1 MRIGLPTTRFWKS
14 LRFSLRKNLKTKI
27 MSTIIYTV
35 EIPPIYYLLLGLET
49 TIFKHAEPQ
58 TAKKEA
64 FSYLT
69 KVLRAAVEKE
79 IIEIWDFENEVSAD
93 LKKITDLESSIYT
106 EENGILNFERIL
118 QCKIKYTFNN
128 YIIKNAVFNR
138 HRLGSPSQTIASYGF
153 FALTESQS
161 DKPSRTTVIKIKN
174 EERESSGNPF
184 VRKRNENIILNY
196 FEKLKTQE
204 AKQLYFDQKN
214 NYQKE
219 ILNTDS
225 FLELE
230 KIFLSFQNT
239 FIITKY
245 LFVPE
250 HFHKNATAVLDLLFQ
265 TYAPENEYEFH
276 TAVEIEGVKFY
287 VYKHDPVSCA
297 LTFSRTGKLY
307 IRDQNGVKEVDES
320 TTFSDL
326 TEMPAIDQELQNII
340 EII

>member
-1 MRIGLPTTRFWKS
+1 
-14 LRFSLRKNLKTKI
+14 
-27 MSTIIYTV
+27 MSTITYTV
-35 EIPPIYYLLLGLET
+35 EIPPVHYLLLGLET
-49 TIFKHAEPQ
+49 AIFKHQEPQ
-58 TAKKEA
+58 AAKNEA
-64 FSYLT
+64 LSYLS
-69 KVLRAAVEKE
+69 KVLRDAVEKE
-79 IIEIWDFENEVSAD
+79 IIEIWDFDNEVSAD
-93 LKKITDLESSIYT
+93 LKKITNLESSIYT

-153 FALTESQS
+153 FALTENQS

-196 FEKLKTQE
+196 FEKLKIQE

-219 ILNTDS
+219 ILNTNS
-225 FLELE
+225 FLALE

-250 HFHKNATAVLDLLFQ
+250 HFYKNATTVIDLLVQ
-265 TYAPENEYEFH
+265 TYSPENEYEFH

-287 VYKHDPVSCA
+287 VYKHDHVSYA
-297 LTFSRTGKLY
+297 LTFSKTGKLY
-307 IRDQNGVKEVDES
+307 IRNQNGVKEVDES

-326 TEMPAIDQELQNII
+326 TEIPIVDQELQNII

>member
-1 MRIGLPTTRFWKS
+1 MSSTT
-14 LRFSLRKNLKTKI
+14 
-27 MSTIIYTV
+27 YTV
-35 EIPPIYYLLLGLET
+35 EIPPIHYLLLGLET
-49 TIFKHAEPQ
+49 AIFKHQDPQ
-58 TAKKEA
+58 GAKLEA
-64 FSYLT
+64 LSYLT

-93 LKKITDLESSIYT
+93 LKKITDLESSIYR

-138 HRLGSPSQTIASYGF
+138 HRHGSPSQKIASYGF
-153 FALTESQS
+153 FALIENQS
-161 DKPSRTTVIKIKN
+161 DKPSRSTVIKIKN

-184 VRKRNENIILNY
+184 VRKRNENMNLNY
-196 FEKLKTQE
+196 FEKLKIQE
-204 AKQLYFDQKN
+204 AKQLYFDQNN

-219 ILNTDS
+219 ILNTNS
-225 FLELE
+225 FLALE
-230 KIFLSFQNT
+230 RIFLSFQNT

-250 HFHKNATAVLDLLFQ
+250 HFHKNATAVIDLLVQ
-265 TYAPENEYEFH
+265 TFSPENEYEFH

-297 LTFSRTGKLY
+297 LTFSKTGKLY
-307 IRDQNGVKEVDES
+307 IRDQNGVKEVDEN

-326 TEMPAIDQELQNII
+326 TDMPAIDQKLQNII

>member
-1 MRIGLPTTRFWKS
+1 
-14 LRFSLRKNLKTKI
+14 
-27 MSTIIYTV
+27 MSTITYTV
-35 EIPPIYYLLLGLET
+35 EIPPVHYLLLGLET
-49 TIFKHAEPQ
+49 TIFKHEEPQ
-58 TAKKEA
+58 ATKKEA
-64 FSYLT
+64 LSYLS
-69 KVLRAAVEKE
+69 KVLREAVEKE

-138 HRLGSPSQTIASYGF
+138 HRHGSPSQKIASYGF
-153 FALTESQS
+153 FALIESQS
-161 DKPSRTTVIKIKN
+161 DKHSRSTVIKIKN
-174 EERESSGNPF
+174 EEREISSNPF

-196 FEKLKTQE
+196 FEKLKIQE

-219 ILNTDS
+219 ILNTNS
-225 FLELE
+225 FLALE

-250 HFHKNATAVLDLLFQ
+250 HSLKNATAVIDLLVQ
-265 TYAPENEYEFH
+265 TYSPENEYEFH
-276 TAVEIEGVKFY
+276 TAVEIEAIIFY

-297 LTFSRTGKLY
+297 LTFSKTGKLY

-326 TEMPAIDQELQNII
+326 TEIPIMDQELQKII

>member
-1 MRIGLPTTRFWKS
+1 
-14 LRFSLRKNLKTKI
+14 
-27 MSTIIYTV
+27 MSTITYTV
-35 EIPPIYYLLLGLET
+35 EIPPIHYLLLGLET
-49 TIFKHAEPQ
+49 AIFKHQDPQ
-58 TAKKEA
+58 VAKLEA
-64 FSYLT
+64 LSYLT
-69 KVLRAAVEKE
+69 KLLRTALEKE
-79 IIEIWDFENEVSAD
+79 IIEIWDFENEISAD
-93 LKKITDLESSIYT
+93 LKKITNLESSIYI

-128 YIIKNAVFNR
+128 YILKNAVFNR
-138 HRLGSPSQTIASYGF
+138 HRQGSPSQKIASYGF

-161 DKPSRTTVIKIKN
+161 DRHSRSTVIKIKN
-174 EERESSGNPF
+174 EESESSGNPY
-184 VRKRNENIILNY
+184 VRKRNENINLN
-196 FEKLKTQE
+196 FIEKLKIQE

-219 ILNTDS
+219 ILNTDF

-276 TAVEIEGVKFY
+276 TAVRIEEVKFY
-287 VYKHDPVSCA
+287 VYKHDHVSCA
-297 LTFSRTGKLY
+297 LAFSKTGKLY
-307 IRDQNGVKEVDES
+307 FRDQNGVKEVDES

>member
-1 MRIGLPTTRFWKS
+1 
-14 LRFSLRKNLKTKI
+14 
-27 MSTIIYTV
+27 MSTITYTV
-35 EIPPIYYLLLGLET
+35 EIPPIHYLLLGLET
-49 TIFKHAEPQ
+49 AIFKHQDPQ
-58 TAKKEA
+58 VAKLEA
-64 FSYLT
+64 LSYLT
-69 KVLRAAVEKE
+69 KVLRRALEKE
-79 IIEIWDFENEVSAD
+79 IIEIWDFENEISAD
-93 LKKITDLESSIYT
+93 LKKITNLESSIYI

-128 YIIKNAVFNR
+128 YILKNAVFNR
-138 HRLGSPSQTIASYGF
+138 HRHGSPSQKIASYGF

-161 DKPSRTTVIKIKN
+161 DRHSSSTVIKIKN
-174 EERESSGNPF
+174 EESENSDNPY
-184 VRKRNENIILNY
+184 VRKRNENINLNF
-196 FEKLKTQE
+196 FEKLKIQE

-219 ILNTDS
+219 ILNTNS
-225 FLELE
+225 FLALE
-230 KIFLSFQNT
+230 EIFLSFQNT

-250 HFHKNATAVLDLLFQ
+250 HFHKNATAVIDLLVQ
-265 TYAPENEYEFH
+265 TYSPENEYEFH

-297 LTFSRTGKLY
+297 LTFSKTGKLY
-307 IRDQNGVKEVDES
+307 IRDQNGVKEVDEN

-326 TEMPAIDQELQNII
+326 TDMPAIDQKLQNII

>member
-1 MRIGLPTTRFWKS
+1 MSSTT
-14 LRFSLRKNLKTKI
+14 
-27 MSTIIYTV
+27 YTV
-35 EIPPIYYLLLGLET
+35 EIPPIHYLLLGLET
-49 TIFKHAEPQ
+49 AIFKHQDPQ
-58 TAKKEA
+58 VAKLEA
-64 FSYLT
+64 LSYLT

-93 LKKITDLESSIYT
+93 LKKITDLESSIYR

-138 HRLGSPSQTIASYGF
+138 HRHGSPSQKIASYGF
-153 FALTESQS
+153 FALIENQS
-161 DKPSRTTVIKIKN
+161 DKPSRSTVIKIKN

-184 VRKRNENIILNY
+184 VRKRNENMNLNY
-196 FEKLKTQE
+196 FEKLKIQE
-204 AKQLYFDQKN
+204 AKQLYFDQNN

-219 ILNTDS
+219 ILNTNS
-225 FLELE
+225 FLALE
-230 KIFLSFQNT
+230 RIFLSFQNT

-250 HFHKNATAVLDLLFQ
+250 HFHKNATAVIDLLVQ
-265 TYAPENEYEFH
+265 TFSPENEYEFH

-297 LTFSRTGKLY
+297 LTFSKTGKLY
-307 IRDQNGVKEVDES
+307 IRDQNGVKEVDENN
-320 TTFSDL
+320 TFSDL
-326 TEMPAIDQELQNII
+326 TDMPAIDQKLQNII